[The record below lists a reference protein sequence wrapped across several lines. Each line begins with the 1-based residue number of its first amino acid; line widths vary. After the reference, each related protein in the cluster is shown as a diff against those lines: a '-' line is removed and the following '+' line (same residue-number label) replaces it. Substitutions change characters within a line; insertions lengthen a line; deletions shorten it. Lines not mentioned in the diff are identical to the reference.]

1 MLYSLTKLIQSRF
14 RATGKFDLVMHFRG
28 SCICRLPVSSTAKWS
43 RKLSLWIR
51 ISTSGAK
58 SLRFFPTTAVSAS
71 STHSARATTALTA
84 CGISVG
90 PKLTL
95 RNHSSDSKS
104 EQNAIRSKMKLFD
117 TPTNEH
123 RLLVIQPE
131 YKRGR
136 VESPY
141 VSAEHKLE
149 EAISLAE
156 AISGW
161 TVHSQRIDAVRQT
174 HNKTFFGKGKIAELK
189 QFAGKLPITGVYL
202 NVPHLTPIQHKVLEG
217 VFGTEVFDRFG
228 IVLRIF
234 KERARTKEA
243 KLQVALAEVPYLRAR
258 LLEADGHIQQH
269 RITGGGGEAHHVAAK
284 RNLHQREVA
293 LRKELKSIRD
303 RRLVMSV
310 QRKKH
315 HLPVVAVVGYTNT
328 GKTTL
333 IKALS
338 KDESMSPED
347 MLFAT
352 LDTTVHAGV
361 LPCGQK
367 VLYVDTIGFVS
378 DLPHELVESFS
389 STLDDVTQA
398 VSNIC
403 YLASQDTFPV
413 FHKRTNP
420 LSPLLDTYL
429 YSPSWQTQE

>member
-1 MLYSLTKLIQSRF
+1 MRIYVSLY
-14 RATGKFDLVMHFRG
+14 FDLVMHFRV
-28 SCICRLPVSSTAKWS
+28 SSIRHHSVSSTAKWS
-43 RKLSLWIR
+43 RKLSIWIK
-51 ISTSGAK
+51 ISASGAK
-58 SLRFFPTTAVSAS
+58 NIRFFSATAVSANS
-71 STHSARATTALTA
+71 ARGARATTALTA
-84 CGISVG
+84 CGISIW
-90 PKLTL
+90 PTS
-95 RNHSSDSKS
+95 RNYSSDTKS
-104 EQNAIRSKMKLFD
+104 EQNVLRSKMKLFD
-117 TPTNEH
+117 TPTDEQ

-136 VESPY
+136 VENPY
-141 VSAEHKLE
+141 ISAEHKLE

-161 TVHSQRIDAVRQT
+161 SVHSQRIDAVRQT

-217 VFGTEVFDRFG
+217 IFGTEVFDRFG

-284 RNLHQREVA
+284 RNLHQREVT

-303 RRLVMSV
+303 RRHVMSV

-315 HLPVVAVVGYTNT
+315 HLPVVAVVGYTNA

-338 KDESMSPED
+338 KDESMSPKD

-352 LDTTVHAGV
+352 LDTTVHAGT

-398 VSNIC
+398 VSNMKVYIER
-403 YLASQDTFPV
+403 ASSL
-413 FHKRTNP
+413 K
-420 LSPLLDTYL
+420 
-429 YSPSWQTQE
+429 